1 MSLAT
6 VAAQQSNALAAAT
19 AAAAASATTTT
30 SSSSSN
36 ATTSASANANATNP
50 LVALSSNFNDFLQ
63 MLMTQLQNQDPTS
76 PMDTNQFTSELVEF
90 SGVEQQINTNS
101 SLTQLIQLTQAGE
114 TMQGTSMTGKSVTV
128 QATQIPVQNGS
139 GTLNFTDK
147 TAGPVA
153 IAITNSSGQALYSTT
168 LNATS
173 GQNTWTW
180 NGTTNQ
186 GNQLADG
193 AYNVAVVSGNADGT
207 TTALPF
213 TVTGT
218 ATGVQSLSSGM
229 QLQIGALTVPFSAV
243 QSVGN

>member
-19 AAAAASATTTT
+19 AAAASTANTNNT
-30 SSSSSN
+30 SSSS
-36 ATTSASANANATNP
+36 TTSTPNP

-76 PMDTNQFTSELVEF
+76 PMDTNEFTSELVQF

-114 TMQGTSMTGKSVTV
+114 TMQGTSMTGKSVT
-128 QATQIPVQNGS
+128 ATSSEIALQNGS
-139 GTLNFTDK
+139 GTVNFNDPS
-147 TAGPVA
+147 AGTVA
-153 IAITNSSGQALYSTT
+153 IAITSSTGQQLYSTT
-168 LNATS
+168 LSATA

-180 NGTTNQ
+180 NGTTSA
-186 GNQLADG
+186 GVQLPDG
-193 AYNVAVVSGNADGT
+193 AYNVAIVAGNADGT
-207 TTALPF
+207 TTTLPF

-218 ATGVQSLSSGM
+218 ATGVESLSSGM
-229 QLQIGALTVPFSAV
+229 QLEIGALTVPFSAV
-243 QSVGN
+243 QSVGS